1 MVRLT
6 RAGEY
11 AIRGMIYLAQQPREE
26 LTLISEIAKSQKVSA
41 SFLAKIFQGLA
52 KAGLVDSQRGA
63 AGGVNLA
70 RDPKEISLR
79 NIVEA
84 VEGPVALNRCLRAK
98 DPCERNRTC
107 ALASV
112 WREAQDKMLEVL
124 ETATLDR
131 VNGK

>member
-1 MVRLT
+1 
-6 RAGEY
+6 
-11 AIRGMIYLAQQPREE
+11 MIYLAKQPREE
-26 LTLISEIAKSQKVSA
+26 LTLISEIAKAQKVSA

-52 KAGLVDSQRGA
+52 KAGLVDSMRGA

-84 VEGPVALNRCLRAK
+84 VEGPMALNRCLRAK
-98 DPCERNRTC
+98 DPCENTRTC
-107 ALASV
+107 PLAEV
-112 WREAQDKMLEVL
+112 WREAQENMLGVL
-124 ETATLDR
+124 ETATLDS